1 MVPSEIF
8 PVKLVFGVITKL
20 ASILT
25 GSKYQLTGRKRNL
38 VSLSHNDNEIVYY
51 MFFQTFM
58 SYKIV
63 NCITKMVGLMRK
75 PEVKQILEFTSE
87 QFIHLM
93 DFFKKRDTMIYNF
106 KQMKDQTYEIIK
118 QPRKIL
124 FTLTRFT
131 KGRSTINL
139 IALRLLSIIAP
150 PFCLFEVFN

>member
-1 MVPSEIF
+1 M
-8 PVKLVFGVITKL
+8 
-20 ASILT
+20 
-25 GSKYQLTGRKRNL
+25 
-38 VSLSHNDNEIVYY
+38 
-51 MFFQTFM
+51 
-58 SYKIV
+58 
-63 NCITKMVGLMRK
+63 
-75 PEVKQILEFTSE
+75 EFTSE